1 MALANVRACVR
12 AMVASVKGGGRRA
25 SAAGGCHRRH
35 ASSTSIRVCY
45 GGNQHETE
53 VVEMW

>member
-25 SAAGGCHRRH
+25 SAAGGRHRRH
-35 ASSTSIRVCY
+35 ASSTSIRACY